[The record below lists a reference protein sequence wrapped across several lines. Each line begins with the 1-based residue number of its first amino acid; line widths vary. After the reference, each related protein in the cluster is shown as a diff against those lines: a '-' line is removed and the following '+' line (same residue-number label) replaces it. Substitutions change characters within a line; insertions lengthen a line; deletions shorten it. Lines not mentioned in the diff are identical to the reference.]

1 MTKIT
6 LDEAN
11 KIASTYF
18 KLLIDRHTAQG
29 FSAQV
34 VEKKEIKVPPTFIWS
49 FVMHGKILKAT
60 KLWHITT
67 HFSKKGK

>member
-34 VEKKEIKVPPTFIWS
+34 VEKKGDKSSSDFYLEFCNARKDTKSYKIVAHNNS
-49 FVMHGKILKAT
+49 F
-60 KLWHITT
+60 
-67 HFSKKGK
+67 

>member
-1 MTKIT
+1 MTNIT

-11 KIASTYF
+11 KIASKYF

-34 VEKKEIKVPPTFIWS
+34 VEKKEEKSSSNFYLDFCNAEKCKKS
-49 FVMHGKILKAT
+49 YKIVAT
-60 KLWHITT
+60 H
-67 HFSKKGK
+67 